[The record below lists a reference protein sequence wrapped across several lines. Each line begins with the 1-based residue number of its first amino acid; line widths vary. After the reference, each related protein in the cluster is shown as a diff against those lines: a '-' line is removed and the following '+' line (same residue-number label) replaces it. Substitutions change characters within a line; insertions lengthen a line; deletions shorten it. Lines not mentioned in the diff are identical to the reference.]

1 MDQNDRLSLDQV
13 LHKISPKE
21 YMGSEF
27 QESKLI
33 YSVIGF
39 IPACDMVDNA
49 LVISNLGYLL
59 AQKGLNTCVLDL
71 KVFNPNLYHYLDA
84 KPNKKGGGLIRVLK
98 SDKVDFREEIQ
109 ATKYEKLYLLSPSPH
124 DLIEEYLDFEFDH
137 LEHVINT
144 LKSMFDIVLVD
155 IPNNPPLEFCLGAM
169 KFSHIGFFTSTERIE
184 ATSNMVRL
192 LDFAS
197 SVGISTAKFTSVILM
212 NIQDINYDHKAIN
225 EFGLKIVAALPYVKA
240 AYAYSLE
247 GKLYVRDNP
256 LINRY
261 FLKQMR
267 RLTDILCNQ

>member
-169 KFSHIGFFTSTERIE
+169 KFSHIGFFISTERIE

>member
-39 IPACDMVDNA
+39 IQACDMVDNA

-169 KFSHIGFFTSTERIE
+169 KFSHIGFFTATERIE
-184 ATSNMVRL
+184 ATSNMIRL

-225 EFGLKIVAALPYVKA
+225 EFGLKIIAALPYVKA